1 MLPSQ
6 SISCYRGIGFKN
18 KALTIIRIRL
28 LKMKRFTSPRVAALL
43 ALFLITQNAITVL
56 AGIRFTAGQG
66 VVLTGADGVVLT
78 GADGV
83 VLTGADGVV
92 LTGADALTYT
102 GVDGVVLTGADST
115 GIQSLDPQ
123 LALTLN
129 NLPDSSAVNVF
140 VVFHQ

>member
-1 MLPSQ
+1 M
-6 SISCYRGIGFKN
+6 R
-18 KALTIIRIRL
+18 RL
-28 LKMKRFTSPRVAALL
+28 TSPGFASALSL
-43 ALFLITQNAITVL
+43 LLLISFEISVF
-56 AGIRFTAGQG
+56 AGINFVPGQGVVLTGADG

-129 NLPDSSAVNVF
+129 YLPDSSAVNVF
-140 VVFHQ
+140 FVFHQMPTADDF

>member
-1 MLPSQ
+1 M
-6 SISCYRGIGFKN
+6 R
-18 KALTIIRIRL
+18 RL
-28 LKMKRFTSPRVAALL
+28 TSPGFASALSL
-43 ALFLITQNAITVL
+43 LLLISFEISVF
-56 AGIRFTAGQG
+56 AGINFVPGQG

-129 NLPDSSAVNVF
+129 YLPDSSAVNVF
-140 VVFHQ
+140 FVFHQMPTADDF